1 MKRRQI
7 LKALALSTV
16 LALPDTTGALAEG
29 SVKVGLIVPL
39 TGPFATT
46 GRQVEAGAK
55 LYMAT
60 HGDEAGGKKIELI
73 VRDDA
78 ATAEQTRRIA
88 QELVTRER
96 VNVIAGFGHT
106 PLAMASAPIATQG
119 KVPMIVM
126 AAGTSIIT
134 EKSPFIVRS
143 SFTLPQVTVPLAEWA
158 AKNNLKKV
166 VTLVADYAPGLDAE
180 KAFTETFTKAGGE
193 IVESIRV
200 PLANPDFAPFL
211 QRVRDAKPDA
221 VFSFVPSGVGSALMK
236 QFDDRGLADAGIR
249 LIATGDVTDDDLL
262 NGMGK
267 AALGTITTHHYSADH
282 DSPEN
287 KDFVKAF
294 EAANNGMRPN
304 FMGVGGYDG
313 MHLIYEALKKTGG
326 DTSGQAMV
334 DAMKGLQWTSVRGP
348 VSIDPETRDIV
359 QNVYFREVKEKDGQL
374 WNVEFDKVEAVKDPV
389 KAATN

>member
-1 MKRRQI
+1 MMKRRQV
-7 LKALALSTV
+7 LKTLLISAALMLPAGAALA
-16 LALPDTTGALAEG
+16 ADA
-29 SVKVGLIVPL
+29 VKVGLILPM
-39 TGPFATT
+39 TGPFAST

-55 LYMAT
+55 LYMAE
-60 HGDEAGGKKIELI
+60 HGDEVAGHKIELI
-73 VRDDA
+73 LRDDTA
-78 ATAEQTRRIA
+78 NAEQTRRIA
-88 QELVTRER
+88 QELVTREK
-96 VNVIAGFGHT
+96 VQVLAGFGHT
-106 PLAMASAPIATQG
+106 PLAMAAAPLATQG

-126 AAGTSIIT
+126 AAGTSVIT

-143 SFTLPQVTVPLAEWA
+143 SFTLPQVTEPLAKWA
-158 AKNNLKKV
+158 KDNKIEKV

-180 KAFTETFTKAGGE
+180 KAFSDTFTKAGGQ

-236 QFDDRGLADAGIR
+236 QFDDRGLAQAGIR

-262 NGMGK
+262 NKMGK
-267 AALGTITTHHYSADH
+267 AALGTITTHHYSAAH

-287 KDFVKAF
+287 KAFVKAF
-294 EAANNGMRPN
+294 EAANGGMRPN
-304 FMGVGGYDG
+304 FMAVGGYDG
-313 MHLIYEALKKTGG
+313 MALIYEALKKTGG
-326 DTSGQAMV
+326 DAKGEALV
-334 DAMKGLQWTSVRGP
+334 NAMKGLSWTSVRGP

-359 QNVYFREVKEKDGQL
+359 QTVYFREVKEQDGQL

-389 KAATN
+389 KAAKK

>member
-7 LKALALSTV
+7 LKALALTTV
-16 LALPDTTGALAEG
+16 LALPGTTGAFAQD

-46 GRQVEAGAK
+46 GRQVEAGAR

-134 EKSPFIVRS
+134 EKSPLIVRS
-143 SFTLPQVTVPLAEWA
+143 SFTLPQVTVPLADWA
-158 AKNNLKKV
+158 AKNDLKKV

-180 KAFTETFTKAGGE
+180 KAFTDTFTKAGGE

-236 QFDDRGLADAGIR
+236 QFDDRGLAEAGIR

-267 AALGTITTHHYSADH
+267 AALGTITTHHYSAAH

-287 KDFVKAF
+287 KEFVKAF

-313 MHLIYEALKKTGG
+313 MHLIYEALKKTNGETDG
-326 DTSGQAMV
+326 VALV

-348 VSIDPETRDIV
+348 VSIDPQTRDIV
-359 QNVYFREVKEKDGQL
+359 QNVYFREVKEQDGQL

>member
-1 MKRRQI
+1 MKRRQV
-7 LKALALSTV
+7 LKALALSV
-16 LALPDTTGALAEG
+16 AIAAPGGGALAQEA
-29 SVKVGLIVPL
+29 VKVGLILPM

-60 HGDEAGGKKIELI
+60 HGAEVAGKKIELI

-106 PLAMASAPIATQG
+106 PLAMASAPLATQG

-126 AAGTSIIT
+126 AAGTSVIT

-143 SFTLPQVTVPLAEWA
+143 SFTLPQVTEPLATWA
-158 AKNNLKKV
+158 AKNGMKKV

-180 KAFTETFTKAGGE
+180 KAFSETFAKNGGTV
-193 IVESIRV
+193 VEQIRV

-211 QRVRDAKPDA
+211 QRVRDAAPDA

-236 QFDDRGLADAGIR
+236 QFDDRGLDEAGIR

-267 AALGTITTHHYSADH
+267 VALGTITTHHYSAAH

-287 KDFVKAF
+287 KAFVEAF
-294 EAANNGMRPN
+294 EAANNKMRPN
-304 FMGVGGYDG
+304 FMAVGGYDG
-313 MHLIYEALKKTGG
+313 MHLIYEALKKTNG
-326 DTSGQAMV
+326 DTDGAGMV
-334 DAMKGLQWTSVRGP
+334 EAMKGLQWTSVRGP

-359 QNVYFREVKEKDGQL
+359 QNVYFREVKEQDGQL
-374 WNVEFDKVEAVKDPV
+374 WNVEFDKVDAVKDPV